1 MAELAE
7 VVSHVPSMSTPR
19 RKQIFVNLP
28 AAIQEDMERVVKE
41 KLGISLATLGR
52 KLFIDYYA
60 SPSFGALKKRP
71 DIGEAPDFDESEDE

>member
-7 VVSHVPSMSTPR
+7 VVQVPAMPAPR

-28 AAIQEDMERVVKE
+28 AAIQEDMDKVVRE

-71 DIGEAPDFDESEDE
+71 DIGEALDLDESEDE